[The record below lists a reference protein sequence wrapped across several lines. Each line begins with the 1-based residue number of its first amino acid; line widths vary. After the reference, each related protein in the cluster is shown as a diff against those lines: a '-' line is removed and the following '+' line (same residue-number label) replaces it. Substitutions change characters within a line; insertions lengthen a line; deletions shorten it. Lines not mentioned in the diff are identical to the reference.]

1 MRNIKELQCELE
13 EKKNALIALKSDIEA
28 EDEKAI
34 EEGEELAKAIS
45 ELSAEIEA
53 IQENAA
59 KAKEL
64 LRQIG
69 TPEEAPAEGETEMNM
84 EGLKSLDLE
93 FLKSNRGVVSTNI
106 KAATDA
112 VVKPTIP
119 VIDQNVAEINYML
132 GVRDLFNAEEISG
145 NSLTFFR
152 MGATELPDAFDGK
165 TAEGA
170 EKPQIHPTY
179 AAVTVALQKIA
190 AHLKE
195 SDELLND
202 APFLESV
209 VRGRGAYEVR
219 KAIEKY
225 LVSTLLATSGIDTT
239 VNDGIS
245 FDNLLKAKMAVM
257 DNVGYE
263 ADAIIINPADLQTLL
278 LTKDGTGG
286 TVGQYLMGGPAYAP
300 YGNGAYGQY
309 LPIWG
314 MKVVPSNAIAQ
325 GTAIVGAFKAC
336 ASVVSKAGEGFR
348 IEVANQNEDDFVKNM
363 LTVRI
368 EERILEA
375 VRLPGGF
382 AKVYT
387 ASTTTT
393 G

>member
-1 MRNIKELQCELE
+1 MSLKSELVEL
-13 EKKNALIALKSDIEA
+13 KDRLSALKERIEADDQEAINEGVQLKADIET
-28 EDEKAI
+28 KT
-34 EEGEELAKAIS
+34 
-45 ELSAEIEA
+45 AEIEEA
-53 IQENAA
+53 EKKASVLEMLGTIEEKEEEKMEENGI
-59 KAKEL
+59 KA
-64 LRQIG
+64 
-69 TPEEAPAEGETEMNM
+69 
-84 EGLKSLDLE
+84 LDLDY
-93 FLKSNRGVVSTNI
+93 LKSNRGSVQTYV

-179 AAVTVALQKIA
+179 SAVTVALQKIA

-225 LVSTLLATSGIDTT
+225 LVSTLLATSGIDVS

-263 ADAIIINPADLQTLL
+263 ADAIIINPNDLQTLL
-278 LTKDGTGG
+278 LQKDGGQS
-286 TVGQYLMGGPAYAP
+286 GQYLMGGPAYAP
-300 YGNGAYGQY
+300 YGNGQYGAY

-368 EERILEA
+368 EERLLEA

-393 G
+393 T

>member
-1 MRNIKELQCELE
+1 MSLKSELAEMKDRLS
-13 EKKNALIALKSDIEA
+13 ALKERIEADDQEAINEGVQLKADIET
-28 EDEKAI
+28 KT
-34 EEGEELAKAIS
+34 
-45 ELSAEIEA
+45 AEIEEA
-53 IQENAA
+53 EKKAAVLEVLGTIEEKEEEKMEENGI
-59 KAKEL
+59 KA
-64 LRQIG
+64 
-69 TPEEAPAEGETEMNM
+69 
-84 EGLKSLDLE
+84 LDLE
-93 FLKSNRGVVSTNI
+93 YLKSNRGSVSTYV

-119 VIDQNVAEINYML
+119 VVDQNVAEINYML

-179 AAVTVALQKIA
+179 SAVTVALQKIA

-225 LVSTLLATSGIDTT
+225 LVSTLLATSGIDVS

-263 ADAIIINPADLQTLL
+263 ADAIIINPNDLQTLL
-278 LTKDGTGG
+278 LEKDGGQS
-286 TVGQYLMGGPAYAP
+286 GQYLMGGPAYAP
-300 YGNGAYGQY
+300 YGNGQYGAY

-368 EERILEA
+368 EERLLEA

>member
-1 MRNIKELQCELE
+1 MSLKSELAEMKDRLS
-13 EKKNALIALKSDIEA
+13 ALKERIEADDQEAINEGVQLKADIEA
-28 EDEKAI
+28 KT
-34 EEGEELAKAIS
+34 
-45 ELSAEIEA
+45 AEIEEA
-53 IQENAA
+53 EK
-59 KAKEL
+59 KASVLEMLGSINEKE
-64 LRQIG
+64 
-69 TPEEAPAEGETEMNM
+69 EEKMEETGIK
-84 EGLKSLDLE
+84 GLNLE
-93 FLKSNRGVVSTNI
+93 YLKTNRGSVQTYV

-119 VIDQNVAEINYML
+119 VIDQNVAEINYIL

-152 MGATELPDAFDGK
+152 MGATDLPDAFDGK

-225 LVSTLLATSGIDTT
+225 LVSTLLATSGIDAS

-263 ADAIIINPADLQTLL
+263 ADAIIINPNDLQTLL
-278 LTKDGTGG
+278 LEKDGGQS
-286 TVGQYLMGGPAYAP
+286 GQYLMGGPAYAP
-300 YGNGAYGQY
+300 YGNGQYGAY

-314 MKVVPSNAIAQ
+314 MKVVPSNAIDQ

-363 LTVRI
+363 ITVRI
-368 EERILEA
+368 EERLLEA

>member
-1 MRNIKELQCELE
+1 MSLKSELVEL
-13 EKKNALIALKSDIEA
+13 KDRLSALKERIEADDQEAINEGVQLKADIET
-28 EDEKAI
+28 KT
-34 EEGEELAKAIS
+34 
-45 ELSAEIEA
+45 AEIEEA
-53 IQENAA
+53 EKKASVLEMLGTIEEKEEEKMEENGI
-59 KAKEL
+59 KA
-64 LRQIG
+64 
-69 TPEEAPAEGETEMNM
+69 
-84 EGLKSLDLE
+84 LDLDY
-93 FLKSNRGVVSTNI
+93 LKSNRGSVQTYV

-179 AAVTVALQKIA
+179 SAVTVALQKIA

-225 LVSTLLATSGIDTT
+225 LVSTLLATSGIDVS

-263 ADAIIINPADLQTLL
+263 ADAIIINPNDLQTLL
-278 LTKDGTGG
+278 LQKDGGQS
-286 TVGQYLMGGPAYAP
+286 GQYLMGGPAYAP
-300 YGNGAYGQY
+300 YGNGQYGAY

-314 MKVVPSNAIAQ
+314 MKVVPSNAIDQ

-368 EERILEA
+368 EERLLEA

-393 G
+393 T

>member
-1 MRNIKELQCELE
+1 MSLKSELVEL
-13 EKKNALIALKSDIEA
+13 KDRLSALKERIEADDQEAINEGVQLKADIES
-28 EDEKAI
+28 KT
-34 EEGEELAKAIS
+34 
-45 ELSAEIEA
+45 AEIEEA
-53 IQENAA
+53 EKRAAVLEVLGTIEEKEEEKMEENGI
-59 KAKEL
+59 KA
-64 LRQIG
+64 
-69 TPEEAPAEGETEMNM
+69 
-84 EGLKSLDLE
+84 LDLE
-93 FLKSNRGVVSTNI
+93 YLKSNRGSVSTYV

-119 VIDQNVAEINYML
+119 VIDQNVAEINYIL

-152 MGATELPDAFDGK
+152 MGATDLPDAFDGK

-179 AAVTVALQKIA
+179 SAVTVALQKIA

-225 LVSTLLATSGIDTT
+225 LVSTLLATSGIDVS

-257 DNVGYE
+257 ENVGYE

-278 LTKDGTGG
+278 IQKDGGQS
-286 TVGQYLMGGPAYAP
+286 GQYLMGGPAYAP
-300 YGNGAYGQY
+300 YGNGQYGAY

-348 IEVANQNEDDFVKNM
+348 VEVANQNEDDFVKNM

-368 EERILEA
+368 EERLLEA

-382 AKVYT
+382 EKVYT